1 MKKMIEFKNNELVS
15 IANALNDFKLKGKAS
30 LGRTRLI
37 EKLTKKNDEFIND
50 QKTIQKKYFQVGEDG
65 EFVKNPNN
73 DQLVPIEGKN
83 EKDAQTEFDSLM
95 GEKIGIDF
103 SEYSERMLS
112 LKKSLDNYDY
122 EMSGMEANVYGR
134 MVDELEKAFKKEG
147 K

>member
-1 MKKMIEFKNNELVS
+1 MKKMIEFKNSELVS
-15 IANALNDFKLKGKAS
+15 IANALNGFKLKGKAS

-37 EKLTKKNDEFIND
+37 EKLTKKNDEFITD
-50 QKTIQKKYFQVGEDG
+50 QKTIQKKYFQVGKDG
-65 EFVKNPNN
+65 EFAKDQN
-73 DQLVPIEGKN
+73 DKLVPIEGKD
-83 EKDAQTEFDSLM
+83 EKDAQAEFDSLVN
-95 GEKIGIDF
+95 EKIGIDF

-134 MVDELEKAFKKEG
+134 MFDELEEAFKKEG